1 MKIAD
6 SFRSLLSTKSRHE
19 GARIRGF
26 LLPR

>member
-6 SFRSLLSTKSRHE
+6 SFRSLLSNEARHE